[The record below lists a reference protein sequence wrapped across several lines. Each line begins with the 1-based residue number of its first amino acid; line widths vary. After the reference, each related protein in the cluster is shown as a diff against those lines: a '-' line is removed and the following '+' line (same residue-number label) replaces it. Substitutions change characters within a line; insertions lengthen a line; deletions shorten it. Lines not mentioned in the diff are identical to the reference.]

1 MDSPLLY
8 GAALL
13 LSDTPWYLMAC
24 VPFAD
29 QARLKK
35 GTIFLLGLGAGL
47 AKAISGA
54 LLVVFLPETWRDWN
68 LVHYVAHTLL
78 LLVFYQL
85 AFGVKPAKLVYTL
98 LLLQAISTT
107 VNFSAGAAVAP
118 FYPGT
123 RISLAYTPAYGAA
136 IALGNALVYPFVWR
150 FFKGR
155 LRAAFAELPA
165 KSIWLLCLPPAL
177 FYFLSQIFVVNVQ
190 RAGLSTAS
198 VSALTLLILATGLIT
213 YYVNLRTVL
222 DNARHVRQESELE
235 TRLAL
240 QAQNYENLTQGIE
253 AARAARHDLRHHLN
267 AVRDFAAQDDKAGL
281 LCYLDEYAASL
292 PQDEGPDWCENRAV
306 NALLKHYLAQ
316 AAGAGVKLDVKLDLP
331 AGAGVPDTDL
341 CVIFGNIFENAARSA
356 AAGGEGAWLRARCE
370 TGEADIVLTVENSA
384 GAAIPHG
391 EGLGLRSVEAAAKK
405 HGGTARFEERAGVYL
420 SRVLLRKDPP
430 PGGPGTQEDLQRGT
444 PLHEPT
450 V

>member
-1 MDSPLLY
+1 MQ
-8 GAALL
+8 AAIYLAFGYVL
-13 LSDTPWYLMAC
+13 TETPWYILAC
-24 VPFAD
+24 VPFWNQRRVSKKVIGLMAFFMI
-29 QARLKK
+29 AFRAATAFVLVLAVPNWLNYTMCGYLLNYALLIPLFFLAFRVSPIRLFYVFLLLYSISSCINNLSVGCLRFLFPGKSVTMSTFPLLTVVQF
-35 GTIFLLGLGAGL
+35 GIFLL
-47 AKAISGA
+47 
-54 LLVVFLPETWRDWN
+54 LLP
-68 LVHYVAHTLL
+68 LL
-78 LLVFYQL
+78 Y
-85 AFGVKPAKLVYTL
+85 
-98 LLLQAISTT
+98 
-107 VNFSAGAAVAP
+107 
-118 FYPGT
+118 
-123 RISLAYTPAYGAA
+123 
-136 IALGNALVYPFVWR
+136 R
-150 FFKGR
+150 FFKGS
-155 LRAAFAELPA
+155 LRRAVEGLDW
-165 KSIWLLCLPPAL
+165 KSILLLCVTPITFAVIAL
-177 FYFLSQIFVVNVQ
+177 VFVGYGDAQEVKDMGLDILYLLVCLAGIASYF
-190 RAGLSTAS
+190 
-198 VSALTLLILATGLIT
+198 
-213 YYVNLRTVL
+213 VNLKMLMGSAQRL
-222 DNARHVRQESELE
+222 QNEHELE

-253 AARAARHDLRHHLN
+253 AARAARH
-267 AVRDFAAQDDKAGL
+267 FAAQDDKAGL

-331 AGAGVPDTDL
+331 AGTGVPDTDL

-391 EGLGLRSVEAAAKK
+391 EGLGLRSVEVAAKK

-450 V
+450 Q

>member
-240 QAQNYENLTQGIE
+240 QAQNFENLTQGIE
-253 AARAARHDLRHHLN
+253 TARAARHDLRHHLA
-267 AVRDFAAQDDKAGL
+267 AVRDFAARDDKAGL
-281 LCYLDEYAASL
+281 LRYLDEYTAGL
-292 PQDEGPDWCENRAV
+292 PHEGPDWCENRAV

-316 AAGAGVKLDVKLDLP
+316 AAGRGVRLDVKLDLP
-331 AGAGVPDTDL
+331 VGAGVPDTDL

-356 AAGGEGAWLRARCE
+356 AAGGEGAYLRARCE
-370 TGEADIVLTVENSA
+370 TGENDIVLTVENST
-384 GAAIPHG
+384 GAAPHG
-391 EGLGLRSVEAAAKK
+391 EGLGLRSVEAAAQK
-405 HGGTARFEERAGVYL
+405 HGGTTRFEEAPGVYL
-420 SRVLLRKDPP
+420 SRVLVRKGLF
-430 PGGPGTQEDLQRGT
+430 PGGKGR
-444 PLHEPT
+444 
-450 V
+450 